1 MDADVDWRQPV
12 KFQVFSHRHAK
23 QILENTPEYQDLFID
38 VIEAIE
44 NVTEERLISHFKS
57 NYEDL
62 GKSKKSLSESINQ
75 TLKVELTAA
84 GWRSEARIFRDA
96 EFGDGKWRLD
106 FAKAAKIPESDS
118 RPYGDQA
125 ETGISIEV
133 GFNHSGSIAWNLLKP
148 VLASELNHVEKDI
161 QTSVGIV
168 ITAKR
173 NLQKAGGFDGAIGVF
188 EDYVSHLV
196 PLRDVL
202 TVPILVIGLE
212 APETFRISQ
221 TKKGNVTFGHVE
233 LI

>member
-1 MDADVDWRQPV
+1 MQVR
-12 KFQVFSHRHAK
+12 VFSHRHAK
-23 QILENTPEYQDLFID
+23 QILENTPEYQQLYVD
-38 VIEAIE
+38 VLEAIE
-44 NVTEERLISHFKS
+44 NVTEERLIQHFKE
-57 NYEDL
+57 NYENR
-62 GKSKKSLSESINQ
+62 GKSKKSISESINQ
-75 TLKVELTAA
+75 LLKVELSAA
-84 GWRSEARIFRDA
+84 GWRPEARIFRDA

-106 FAKAAKIPESDS
+106 FAKAAPIPNSDS
-118 RPYGDQA
+118 RPYGEVK

-168 ITAKR
+168 ITATR
-173 NLQKAGGFDGAIGVF
+173 ALQVAGGFDNAIGVF

-212 APETFRISQ
+212 APATFKIGHS
-221 TKKGNVTFGHVE
+221 KKGTTTYGHVE
-233 LI
+233 MI

>member
-1 MDADVDWRQPV
+1 M

-23 QILENTPEYQDLFID
+23 QILENTPEYQQLYVD

-44 NVTEERLISHFKS
+44 NVTEDRLINHFVQ
-57 NYEDL
+57 NYEL
-62 GKSKKSLSESINQ
+62 PGKAKKSISESINQ
-75 TLKVELTAA
+75 ILKTELTAT
-84 GWRSEARIFRDA
+84 GWKSEARIFRDA
-96 EFGDGKWRLD
+96 DFGDGKWRLD
-106 FAKAAKIPESDS
+106 FAKSTPIPESDS
-118 RPYGDQA
+118 RAYGDVR

-168 ITAKR
+168 VTASR
-173 NLQKAGGFDGAIGVF
+173 ALQVAGGFDGAIGVF

-212 APETFRISQ
+212 APDTFRIRHE
-221 TKKGNVTFGHVE
+221 KRGNTTYGHVE
-233 LI
+233 MI

>member
-1 MDADVDWRQPV
+1 M
-12 KFQVFSHRHAK
+12 KIKVFSHRHAK
-23 QILENTPEYQDLFID
+23 QILENTPEYQHLYVD
-38 VIEAIE
+38 VLEAIE
-44 NVTEERLISHFKS
+44 NVTEERLIRHFRD
-57 NYEDL
+57 NYEL
-62 GKSKKSLSESINQ
+62 PGKSKKSISESINQ
-75 TLKVELTAA
+75 LLKVELAA
-84 GWRSEARIFRDA
+84 SGWRPEARIFRDA
-96 EFGDGKWRLD
+96 DFGDGKWRLD
-106 FAKAAKIPESDS
+106 FAKAAQIPESDS
-118 RPYGDQA
+118 RSYGDIK

-168 ITAKR
+168 ITATR
-173 NLQKAGGFDGAIGVF
+173 DLQIAGGFDNAIGVF

-212 APETFRISQ
+212 APETFRISHA
-221 TKKGNVTFGHVE
+221 KKGTTTFGHVE